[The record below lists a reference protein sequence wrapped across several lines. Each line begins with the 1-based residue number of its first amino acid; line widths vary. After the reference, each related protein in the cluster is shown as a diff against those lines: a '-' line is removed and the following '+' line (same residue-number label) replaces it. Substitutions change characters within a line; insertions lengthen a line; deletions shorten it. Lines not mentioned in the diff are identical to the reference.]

1 MFTKGV
7 NGLTPE
13 EYAVALKYMLLPIE
27 VYWPSDQK
35 WHQGRNIEKMKGIRQ
50 YKVEYYDGGGTQ
62 WEALVEQYDGDGVPP
77 CRGDEDHSYWRFAEA
92 STSACACACGKNHRK
107 VILPEG
113 KQCCINLNCVCRRA
127 GKTCNEHCFCV
138 RRGCAN
144 GVGLGPLPA
153 PEASTSARVVTDLAV
168 GDTLRKFFEGFGWA
182 TGRLEIIEDG
192 RVEVH
197 WSEDDTYQWIPL
209 TEALAHRVS
218 RDAPDSD
225 SEDEMPVS
233 QLLAR
238 QAG

>member
-35 WHQGRNIEKMKGIRQ
+35 WHRGRSIEKMKGIRQ
-50 YKVEYYDGGGTQ
+50 YKVEYYDGGGTR

-92 STSACACACGKNHRK
+92 STSA
-107 VILPEG
+107 
-113 KQCCINLNCVCRRA
+113 
-127 GKTCNEHCFCV
+127 
-138 RRGCAN
+138 
-144 GVGLGPLPA
+144 

-182 TGRLEIIEDG
+182 TGRVEIIEDG

-197 WSEDDTYQWIPL
+197 WFEDETYQEITV